1 MLIGGL
7 GVLYHRV
14 PYSSIFEVRKRF
26 PLYTFGLLPFS
37 FSGSC
42 SVLAQ
47 RDQENG
53 ISQLMCAYNIQ
64 KMEKKATCFPF
75 YVIHSAL
82 TMALDTC
89 REHMQV
95 LVLLLPIYPG
105 VLQLVQ
111 HSSSVDA
118 TLEATIDHSA
128 VSQQVSLVQ
137 KEGDNL

>member
-1 MLIGGL
+1 
-7 GVLYHRV
+7 
-14 PYSSIFEVRKRF
+14 
-26 PLYTFGLLPFS
+26 
-37 FSGSC
+37 
-42 SVLAQ
+42 
-47 RDQENG
+47 
-53 ISQLMCAYNIQ
+53 
-64 KMEKKATCFPF
+64 
-75 YVIHSAL
+75 
-82 TMALDTC
+82 MALDTC